1 MTQPTRPTPPA
12 AERQS
17 ATPQHG
23 VLLFSHGSRDPLW
36 RQPMEA
42 VQTRIQSDRP
52 DLLVGSAYLE
62 LCTPDLPTAT
72 EQLVR
77 QGAQR
82 ITIVP
87 MFLGTGRHARED
99 LPQLV
104 TELRRT
110 YAHVDFDVQQAIG
123 EDPRMTA
130 LMAQIASEPSVSPQS
145 PHSLR

>member
-1 MTQPTRPTPPA
+1 MTQPTVPA
-12 AERQS
+12 SPVAEGQS
-17 ATPQHG
+17 AMQLHG

-42 VQTRIQSDRP
+42 VQARIQSDRP

-62 LCTPDLPTAT
+62 LCAPDLPTAT
-72 EQLVR
+72 EQLVC

-104 TELRRT
+104 AELRRK

-130 LMAQIASEPSVSPQS
+130 LMAEIASETAASS
-145 PHSLR
+145 